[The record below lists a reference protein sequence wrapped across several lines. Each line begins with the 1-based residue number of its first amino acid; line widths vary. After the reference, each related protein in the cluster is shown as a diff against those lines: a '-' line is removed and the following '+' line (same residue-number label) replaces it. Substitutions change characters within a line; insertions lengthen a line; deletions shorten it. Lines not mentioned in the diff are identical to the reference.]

1 MNNTTAENKYM
12 DQANDSAT
20 VRHFR
25 KTSGMPDWYKKK
37 YGHIEKEISEI
48 APVVGAIAGRALAG
62 VAARGVASAIFG
74 NDNEETLDEDS
85 QDSVAKAL
93 YNRTRVRTDLITK
106 YGIGAINDAIDEVSS
121 QFAGEELDEIGSSDV
136 SGWIRQLEQILAS
149 SSSMSEGYR
158 PGEINNGDQ
167 VQIKKDSPYYE
178 PGTWTVSQCTDDGKC
193 WIGDEDDRGWYIRTS
208 ELELTDS
215 MGFGDD
221 DDFDPDFVYGKSE
234 DNDFGDFGDDP
245 RDETNESEVDEGA
258 IEFLK
263 KGFQSGANMIGNTI
277 DSADQLTGAVGF
289 VFRNQGILNFMNDNQ
304 IPLAVLSTLIVATS
318 AYGIYDLFKKGKAAV
333 MNKYNEVKGKV
344 DPDKVKEVEKQ
355 MKDAVNKINES
366 KKIKKEGQ
374 EDLDLI
380 KRLIK

>member
-1 MNNTTAENKYM
+1 
-12 DQANDSAT
+12 
-20 VRHFR
+20 
-25 KTSGMPDWYKKK
+25 
-37 YGHIEKEISEI
+37 
-48 APVVGAIAGRALAG
+48 
-62 VAARGVASAIFG
+62 
-74 NDNEETLDEDS
+74 
-85 QDSVAKAL
+85 
-93 YNRTRVRTDLITK
+93 
-106 YGIGAINDAIDEVSS
+106 
-121 QFAGEELDEIGSSDV
+121 
-136 SGWIRQLEQILAS
+136 
-149 SSSMSEGYR
+149 
-158 PGEINNGDQ
+158 
-167 VQIKKDSPYYE
+167 
-178 PGTWTVSQCTDDGKC
+178 
-193 WIGDEDDRGWYIRTS
+193 
-208 ELELTDS
+208 

-263 KGFQSGANMIGNTI
+263 KGFQSGANMIGQTV
-277 DSADQLTGAVGF
+277 DGAEQFTGAVGF

-344 DPDKVKEVEKQ
+344 DPNKVKEVEKQ